1 MSFFLEVRGPMRI
14 IRTTLF
20 AALALLLVACATTP
34 VEREVPAD
42 GSASAFVLNRSQ
54 FGMTVYIANSAT
66 RHRLGFVDAMSSG
79 RFRVPGGM
87 VLAGGSFQLVAEG
100 RGAGGDY
107 VSDPFTIQ
115 PGYIANWRLPDNNV
129 SVR

>member
-1 MSFFLEVRGPMRI
+1 MRTV
-14 IRTTLF
+14 RTTL
-20 AALALLLVACATTP
+20 ALAFALVLAACASAPT
-34 VEREVPAD
+34 EREVPAD

-54 FGMTVYIANSAT
+54 FGMTVYIANTTT

-79 RFRVPGGM
+79 RFRVPGPL
-87 VLAGGSFQLVAEG
+87 VLAGGTFLLLAEG
-100 RGAGGDY
+100 RGAGGDFT
-107 VSDPFTIQ
+107 SDPFTIQ

>member
-1 MSFFLEVRGPMRI
+1 MRM
-14 IRTTLF
+14 IRTTLVLAF
-20 AALALLLVACATTP
+20 ALVLTACATTP
-34 VEREVPAD
+34 TEREVPAD

-54 FGMTVYIANSAT
+54 FGMTVYIATSST

-79 RFRVPGGM
+79 RFRIPGPM
-87 VLAGGSFQLVAEG
+87 VLNGGTFTLVAEG

-107 VSDPFTIQ
+107 LSDPFTIE

>member
-1 MSFFLEVRGPMRI
+1 MRI
-14 IRTTLF
+14 LRTTL
-20 AALALLLVACATTP
+20 ALAFVLVLVACATTP
-34 VEREVPAD
+34 TEREVPAD

-54 FGMTVYIANSAT
+54 FGMTVYIVSSSGV

-79 RFRVPGGM
+79 RFRVPGQM
-87 VLAGGSFQLVAEG
+87 VIAGGSFELFAEG

-115 PGYIANWRLPDNNV
+115 PGYIANWRLPDNSV